1 MCRASLAA
9 SNVGRALPLGRESIG
24 SVLSG
29 QADRAAALDL
39 LVDRFPL
46 YPDVRARQRSKYCPI
61 QPHGLERERWCS
73 ERNQRACPNRR
84 CLLVDWVGTGPVP
97 L

>member
-9 SNVGRALPLGRESIG
+9 SNVGRALPLGRESVG

-29 QADRAAALDL
+29 QADRAGSLDL
-39 LVDRFPL
+39 FVDRFPL
-46 YPDVRARQRSKYCPI
+46 YPDVRARQRSKYCAI
-61 QPHGLERERWCS
+61 QPHGLERERWCA

-84 CLLVDWVGTGPVP
+84 WLLVDWLARGFFP